1 MFEKSVKLF
10 SSQDPVV
17 IHDSNAIYSHCQTAA
32 EHKNLRFGLIVF
44 YLFIYLFK
52 SYLWFENW
60 GAAQKLVMM
69 HSVKQNS
76 SVANC

>member
-52 SYLWFENW
+52 SYL
-60 GAAQKLVMM
+60 
-69 HSVKQNS
+69 
-76 SVANC
+76 